1 MSNPFFDFLK
11 YWPKPFRKKLEYK
24 YEPSYLKSAFRII
37 FWIWEVVKLNICKY
51 VYLHIFQFE
60 HRLKSKINSK
70 SRFEIRMWIILYWFF
85 LKLALTLYFVT
96 IDQVLHKFYI
106 ILWHFLHMSLRKI
119 FNQTILCAAKTQ
131 LLESMLPS
139 LQDKI
144 LFMRSASLVSWI

>member
-24 YEPSYLKSAFRII
+24 YEPSYLKSAFRFI

-60 HRLKSKINSK
+60 HRLKSKFNSK

-85 LKLALTLYFVT
+85 FKLALTLYFVLVF
-96 IDQVLHKFYI
+96 VLHYFMAFSSHVSAQNFQSDNSVCSKNPTF
-106 ILWHFLHMSLRKI
+106 RKYV
-119 FNQTILCAAKTQ
+119 TI
-131 LLESMLPS
+131 PPG
-139 LQDKI
+139 
-144 LFMRSASLVSWI
+144 